1 MVSHRYLLY
10 LCNVF
15 VGPEPDQEVLLRGPC
30 HLSHSDEDPSPQ
42 VSTAAESMF
51 VKNLQVGIFT
61 SNNLD
66 DHNYKKP
73 TPLRCGLVY

>member
-1 MVSHRYLLY
+1 MY
-10 LCNVF
+10 VF

-42 VSTAAESMF
+42 VSTAVCLLKIYKLAF
-51 VKNLQVGIFT
+51 FT